1 MKFFIFKP
9 KLSLW
14 DEFLKEIPKNDDNGE
29 FPDFHELTLYMI
41 FAVFLKMSIPM
52 TAIFVKN
59 FKNHRVNS

>member
-14 DEFLKEIPKNDDNGE
+14 DEFLKEIPKNDD

-41 FAVFLKMSIPM
+41 FCCFPEIIRSDDGYFREK
-52 TAIFVKN
+52 F
-59 FKNHRVNS
+59 